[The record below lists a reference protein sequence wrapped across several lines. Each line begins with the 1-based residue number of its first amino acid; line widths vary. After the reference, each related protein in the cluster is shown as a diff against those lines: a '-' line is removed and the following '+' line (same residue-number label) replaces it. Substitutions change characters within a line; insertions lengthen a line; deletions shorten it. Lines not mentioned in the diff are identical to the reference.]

1 MYRFRKDRISV
12 LVVVDRR
19 RRKNNGLYP
28 VKVEVIYRRIQKYYP
43 TGKDVSLEEWA
54 SMWRT
59 KRLSEKCISI
69 ERSFHLVRSVVERLA
84 DKGNFCFSALDARL
98 GRIVTTLNEA
108 LQKKMDRLLTTGHIN
123 SY

>member
-54 SMWRT
+54 SM
-59 KRLSEKCISI
+59 
-69 ERSFHLVRSVVERLA
+69 
-84 DKGNFCFSALDARL
+84 
-98 GRIVTTLNEA
+98 EA
-108 LQKKMDRLLTTGHIN
+108 LQKKMDRLLATGHIN